1 MVVKI
6 NPERVAP
13 AAIRNEQTP
22 ISNIMRNL
30 GEEEWAISSRRWRLV
45 TITAKASNAPSIAPI
60 AVWTITWRKD
70 GFLGPL
76 CIAKRR
82 N

>member
-13 AAIRNEQTP
+13 AAIRDEEPPKKTA
-22 ISNIMRNL
+22 MRSL
-30 GEEEWAISSRRWRLV
+30 GVGEWAINSKRWWLV
-45 TITAKASNAPSIAPI
+45 RISANASNTPRTAPI
-60 AVWTITWRKD
+60 AVWTI
-70 GFLGPL
+70 
-76 CIAKRR
+76 